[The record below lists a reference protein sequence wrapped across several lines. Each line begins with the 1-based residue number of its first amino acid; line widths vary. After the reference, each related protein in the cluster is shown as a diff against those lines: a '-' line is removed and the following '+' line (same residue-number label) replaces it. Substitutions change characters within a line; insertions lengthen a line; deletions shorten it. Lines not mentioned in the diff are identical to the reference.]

1 MARYSELR
9 TMKALPIGSVQPWV
23 GPLTRIPKG
32 WLLANGAEL
41 NSEDYP
47 LLARIL
53 KDSYGGTNF
62 GGSFPNYT
70 GTFRLPPTNQR
81 GLADIDVQYFS
92 DNVDTLVNGE
102 SVPRPAAIDNLEAL
116 NVLTVENDFISD
128 DGDGSLSAPTVVF
141 AITDLLFSY
150 TPDPDGFVSGVE
162 LDVDNS
168 QPPPYVA
175 ETTSFTNIQAEG
187 GSAGT
192 NDAKA
197 TFRVV
202 IGAGDPDTLDPGPVE
217 IRRENGGEGYAA
229 GDILT
234 IPGNAFASIG
244 GVTGVNDL
252 IILVTSVGDGFFNG
266 TISGQSIINGFEIK
280 PVYVIGRKLSRQ
292 HFPQHFHGGSYR
304 TINKADS
311 TTSPGRGA
319 GIWQN
324 AEIDIV
330 EYWNWE
336 RGFNG
341 FLGEDDTKESPNLHS
356 VGNVW
361 SGAWEVTE
369 GQGQAGQ
376 EKNVNL
382 TTPFQPGVGRY
393 ALAIVDGSAD
403 IPRRNRLITTAA
415 NSHGVGKD
423 WFIKPWSG
431 ANLRDAKNNVSG
443 GNAGGTVN
451 NNLVQLLDTGKFRI
465 DTRIPFSDDGEL
477 QKTPNFDDGGSAAG
491 NSEGLLGYTQT
502 LYNTAGLAYN
512 KESITDAS
520 VNDVILPHDHN
531 GSFNIIYDDSGLTIK
546 PSLNVRVRPDVVPDN
561 IENAFQIT
569 YNVPSPSLAVIHLIR
584 AY

>member
-168 QPPPYVA
+168 QPPPYIA

-234 IPGNAFASIG
+234 IPGNAFSSIG

-252 IILVTSVGDGFFNG
+252 QIIVTSVGDGFFSG
-266 TISGQSIINGFEIK
+266 TISGQSIVNGFEIK

-304 TINKADS
+304 TINKGDS
-311 TTSPGRGA
+311 SGTPGRGA

-324 AEIDIV
+324 AEIDVV
-330 EYWNWE
+330 EYWIWE
-336 RGFNG
+336 RGYNV
-341 FLGEDDTKESPNLHS
+341 FLNRDDTNTSPELHS

-361 SGAWEVTE
+361 SGAWQVTE
-369 GQGQAGQ
+369 GNGEPG
-376 EKNVNL
+376 EERNVNL
-382 TTPFQPGVGRY
+382 SNPFQSGVGRY
-393 ALAIVDGSAD
+393 ALAVVDGSDD
-403 IPRRNRLITTAA
+403 IPKSNRLISTADTC
-415 NSHGVGKD
+415 HGVGKD
-423 WFIKPWSG
+423 WFTTPWSG
-431 ANLRDAKNNVSG
+431 ANLRDAQNNVSG
-443 GNAGGTVN
+443 GNNGGTVSAK
-451 NNLVQLLDTGKFRI
+451 LSRLLSSGKFEI
-465 DTRIPFSDDGEL
+465 DTRIPFSDDPEL
-477 QKTPNFDDGGSAAG
+477 QKTPNFDDGLPGG
-491 NSEGLLGYTQT
+491 GITQT
-502 LYNTAGLAYN
+502 LYNTAGQNYTKN
-512 KESITDAS
+512 EVTDPT

-546 PSLNVRVRPDVVPDN
+546 PSINVRVRPNVVPDN

-569 YNVPSPSLAVIHLIR
+569 YNVPSPSLAIIHLIR